1 MAEADR
7 LFAASDKAVRIS
19 PEFDAPQFCRD
30 WFAVDPTQVKLA
42 CIMVRGPKVG
52 DDGKLVLRKGVQ
64 VMTWL
69 PYVERGQVQ
78 QLVVPAA
85 REKESA

>member
-7 LFAASDKAVRIS
+7 LFEATDKPVRIS

-30 WFAVDPTQVKLA
+30 WFAVDPAQVRLA
-42 CIMVRGPKVG
+42 CIMVRGPKTG
-52 DDGKLVLRKGVQ
+52 ADGKPVMRKGMQ

-69 PYVERGQVQ
+69 PYTVGGVAQ
-78 QLVVPAA
+78 QLVALAPRA
-85 REKESA
+85 REAA